1 MGHGASSEAHQ
12 SRGTRELSEVK
23 PRKLDLP
30 PGGGGERGEIN
41 ARGLLRQRRA
51 QQGGAQG
58 DEGGGGGGR
67 KSPIIL
73 RGFLLGGGLLVRM
86 EMDSRG
92 RLKGVNGPT
101 PPPPLVRAPCEK
113 HAGSLRIDP
122 HRYSSAINYAGGSRV
137 GRKLAPLGH
146 SPRCVSP

>member
-58 DEGGGGGGR
+58 DEGRGGGGER

-92 RLKGVNGPT
+92 RLKRVNGP
-101 PPPPLVRAPCEK
+101 PPLSC
-113 HAGSLRIDP
+113 
-122 HRYSSAINYAGGSRV
+122 
-137 GRKLAPLGH
+137 APLAKNTPVLCE
-146 SPRCVSP
+146 STLIDTPAPSIMPVEVESDASWRL